1 MLADVEPGVRP
12 SLLAHQIEAQTRDL
26 AWTLAHYTFV
36 ADVTMLANECDI
48 THSPGMSV
56 ASCHRLPLPVLAFVG
71 ESADLLANYATFL
84 TDPGSDVYLMVN
96 EAQRAIV
103 EAAFEV
109 QETTPEWQMVFN
121 GSLPASEAVSLDAEV
136 TALDEH
142 DLPAMRALAESGG
155 LKLLEHDPF
164 VAGPAFGVRKGRKLV
179 SMATTRLRVP
189 GAAEIGNV
197 VTHKDHR
204 RRGYAS
210 AVVAALVRA
219 LAAEGVAV
227 FLQVYQNK
235 PECIALYQKLGF
247 EIVRPMYWVRCRVK
261 EVASGE

>member
-1 MLADVEPGVRP
+1 MLADVELGVRP
-12 SLLAHQIEAQTRDL
+12 SLLAHQIEAQTQDL

-36 ADVTMLANECDI
+36 ADVTLLANECDI
-48 THSPGMSV
+48 AHSPGMSV
-56 ASCHRLPLPVLAFVG
+56 ASCHRLPLPVLAFTG
-71 ESADLLANYATFL
+71 ESADLLATYATFL

-109 QETTPEWQMVFN
+109 QETTPEWQMVFDAN
-121 GSLPASEAVSLDAEV
+121 QAAPEIATLDAEMA
-136 TALDEH
+136 ALDER
-142 DLPAMRALAESGG
+142 DLPAMHALAESGG
-155 LKLLEHDPF
+155 LHLLEHDPF

-197 VTHKDHR
+197 VTHKDHGR
-204 RRGYAS
+204 KGYAS
-210 AVVAALVRA
+210 AASAALVRA
-219 LAAEGVAV
+219 LRADGLCV
-227 FLQVYQNK
+227 FLHVYQSK
-235 PECIALYQKLGF
+235 PECITLYQKLGF

-261 EVASGE
+261 EVAS

>member
-1 MLADVEPGVRP
+1 MGVRP
-12 SLLAHQIEAQTRDL
+12 SLLAHQIEAQTQDL
-26 AWTLAHYTFV
+26 SWTLAHFAFV

-96 EAQRAIV
+96 EAQRRIV

-109 QETTPEWQMVFN
+109 QEVTPEWQMVF
-121 GSLPASEAVSLDAEV
+121 GCDLPAPEAAVLDAEV
-136 TALDEH
+136 VTLDEH
-142 DLPAMRALAESGG
+142 DLPAMIALAESGG
-155 LKLLEHDPF
+155 LKLLESDLLTP
-164 VAGPAFGVRKGRKLV
+164 GPAFGVRKGRKLV

-197 VTHKDHR
+197 ATHKDHR
-204 RRGYAS
+204 RKGYAS
-210 AVVAALVRA
+210 AAVTALTRA
-219 LAAEGVAV
+219 LRTEEQCV
-227 FLQVYQNK
+227 FSHIFQSK
-235 PECIALYQKLGF
+235 PECLAFYQKLGF
-247 EIVRPMYWVRCRVK
+247 EIARPMYWMRCRVK
-261 EVASGE
+261 EVANPSKE